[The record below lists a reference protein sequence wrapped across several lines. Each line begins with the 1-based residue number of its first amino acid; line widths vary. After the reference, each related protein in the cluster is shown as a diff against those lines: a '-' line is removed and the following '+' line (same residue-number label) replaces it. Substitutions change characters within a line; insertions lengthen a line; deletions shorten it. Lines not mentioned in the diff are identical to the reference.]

1 MKREPHAT
9 SDTEAIAQRIA
20 AAAATV
26 AAPEELRRQIDA
38 QRRPAAHG
46 RRIGVRRAPQAT
58 AAALATALVLAAA
71 VAVSLPDAGPG
82 SPSLADAA
90 ALALRSP
97 TAPVPSGGERGPT
110 VDGVTFPDLA
120 YSAPQLRAL
129 GVRHDLSRGREVAVV
144 LYGDAD
150 GGRIGYAIVAAPAVE
165 VPGAAR
171 QVTYRGMRFAVLRA
185 GGAAVITWRHAGHTC
200 VLASRTASP
209 ERLLR
214 VAAWNVP
221 EAAVGQHGD
230 PG

>member
-1 MKREPHAT
+1 MKRVPHAT

-38 QRRPAAHG
+38 QRRLAAPG
-46 RRIGVRRAPQAT
+46 RRLGVRRAPRAT
-58 AAALATALVLAAA
+58 AAALATALVLAVA

-97 TAPVPSGGERGPT
+97 TAPVPSGERGPT

-129 GVRHDLSRGREVAVV
+129 GVRHDLSRGREVVVV